1 MPCMYVSME
10 TSFLNPLKV
19 QRLELGFIINKDML
33 MTLCS
38 VIEVGKIVKSSEDTV
53 FSLICSY
60 LSMKNL

>member
-10 TSFLNPLKV
+10 TSFLNLLKV

-38 VIEVGKIVKSSEDTV
+38 AVEVRKIVQSSEDTV

>member
-10 TSFLNPLKV
+10 TSFLNLLKV
-19 QRLELGFIINKDML
+19 QRLELVFIINKDML

-38 VIEVGKIVKSSEDTV
+38 AIEVGKIVQSSEDTV
-53 FSLICSY
+53 LSLICSY